1 MARFEKTR
9 KIMPTLNLWIQMI
22 GPEPTEWFESSIRL
36 DNGVWMI
43 GTGVKKSV
51 ANGDGLFRQQ
61 LGERVWK
68 LFDTTRRAA
77 TNPFDTLI
85 SSSEADR
92 GSVKDRDLLCDV
104 CDSKLRS
111 VIKRFDSARFDSA
124 LQANRGNNPNGTVAG
139 MTANFAH
146 GICSEIYV
154 DDASTNIT
162 WCANNVYHEWMH
174 NKSRWAANEDPD
186 WVHTRGGGGLAA
198 ANGGE
203 GTGLTQQT
211 AVIMCG
217 RLVIANRQLLDGLP
231 P

>member
-1 MARFEKTR
+1 
-9 KIMPTLNLWIQMI
+9 MPTLNLWIQMI

-43 GTGVKKSV
+43 GMAQKKSLEKG
-51 ANGDGLFRQQ
+51 NGLFMQQ
-61 LGERVWK
+61 LAERVWK
-68 LFDTTRRAA
+68 LFDTTRR
-77 TNPFDTLI
+77 TGTTPFDTLI
-85 SSSEADR
+85 TSSEADR
-92 GSVKDRDLLCDV
+92 GSVKDRDLLCYV

-111 VIKRFDSARFDSA
+111 VINRFDSARFKAA
-124 LQANRGNNPNGTVAG
+124 LQAAQKKNPNGTVAG
-139 MTANFAH
+139 MTANFPH

-162 WCANNVYHEWMH
+162 WCANNIYHEWMH
-174 NKSRWAANEDPD
+174 NKSNWVLNEDPD
-186 WVHTRGGGGLAA
+186 WVHTRGGGGLAD

-203 GTGLTQQT
+203 GTGLTKQT

-217 RLVIANRQLLDGLP
+217 RLWITNRQFLDGLP